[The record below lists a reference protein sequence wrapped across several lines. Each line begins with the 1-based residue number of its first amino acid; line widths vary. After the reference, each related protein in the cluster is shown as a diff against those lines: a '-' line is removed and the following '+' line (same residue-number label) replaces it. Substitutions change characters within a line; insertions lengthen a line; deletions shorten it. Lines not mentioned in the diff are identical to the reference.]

1 MTAFVLIAAAMLA
14 AACAWVLVPLLARR
28 HAVSIDR
35 ESSNLAILRDQRAEL
50 EADLGNGVVS
60 AEQYEITRAEL
71 DRRVLEETRLLEPAA
86 TATPRRSGAWTAAG
100 IAALFPIAAVVLY
113 LLLGTPAALA
123 PDAAKMAAQAQG
135 GDHAM
140 SPDQIETMIGQVK
153 QKLAQDPS
161 NIDGWIVLARTYYV
175 TQRPQEAA
183 AAFERAVAL
192 APNDADLIADWAD
205 TLGVAQ
211 GRSLDGKPAELVQ
224 RALKANPSQ
233 WKANALAGTIA
244 FNRKQ
249 YPQAVEYWER
259 ARANVDPGSPIAQSI
274 AGSLEEARQL
284 AGMPAAPPAGAKA
297 PPALAAAPAA
307 KGDAVGKAPASVL
320 AAGGTV
326 GGTVKLAQALAAG
339 VSPDDSVYIFA
350 RPADGSRMPLAL
362 MKKQVK
368 DLPLT
373 FTLDDSMAMSPSA
386 KLSDHGEVIVG
397 ARVSRS
403 GSPMPAAGDFEGLSP
418 PVKLGS
424 SGVALV
430 IERRLP

>member
-1 MTAFVLIAAAMLA
+1 VTAFVLIAAAMLA
-14 AACAWVLVPLLARR
+14 AACAWVLVPLLRRR
-28 HAVSIDR
+28 HAASIDR

-50 EADLGNGVVS
+50 EADLANGVVS

-71 DRRVLEETRLLEPAA
+71 DRRVLEETRRLEPAA
-86 TATPRRSGAWTAAG
+86 DATPRRSGAWTAVAV
-100 IAALFPIAAVVLY
+100 AALFPIAAVALY
-113 LLLGTPAALA
+113 LVLGTPSALS
-123 PDAAKMAAQAQG
+123 PDAARMSASAQG
-135 GDHAM
+135 GDHAA
-140 SPDQIETMIGQVK
+140 SPDQIEAMIGQVK

-161 NIDGWIVLARTYYV
+161 NIDGWVVLARTYYV
-175 TQRPQEAA
+175 TQRPAEAA

-211 GRSLDGKPAELVQ
+211 GRSLEGKPEELVQ

-249 YPQAVEYWER
+249 YAKAVEYWER

-274 AGSLEEARQL
+274 AGSIEEARQL
-284 AGMPAAPPAGAKA
+284 GGVPAAPAAAATQSP
-297 PPALAAAPAA
+297 LAAAPSPR
-307 KGDAVGKAPASVL
+307 DV
-320 AAGGTV
+320 AAGRSATATPARSGAV
-326 GGTVKLAQALAAG
+326 GGTVKLAPTFAAS
-339 VSPDDSVYIFA
+339 VSPEDAVYIFA

-362 MKKQVK
+362 VKKQVK
-368 DLPLT
+368 DLPAT
-373 FTLDDSMAMSPSA
+373 FTLDDSMAMSPTA

-397 ARVSRS
+397 ARISRS
-403 GSPMPAAGDFEGLSP
+403 GSPMPASGDFEGLSP

-424 SGVALV
+424 SGLALV
-430 IERRLP
+430 IDRRLP

>member
-14 AACAWVLVPLLARR
+14 AACAWVLVPLLQRR
-28 HAVSIDR
+28 HATSIDR

-50 EADLGNGVVS
+50 EADLANGVIS
-60 AEQYEITRAEL
+60 AEQYEVTRAEL
-71 DRRVLEETRLLEPAA
+71 DRRVLEETRSVGPAGGE
-86 TATPRRSGAWTAAG
+86 TPRRSGAWTAAG

-113 LLLGTPAALA
+113 VLLGTPAALS
-123 PDAAKMAAQAQG
+123 PDASRMAASTQG
-135 GDHAM
+135 DDHA
-140 SPDQIETMIGQVK
+140 SPERIESMIEQVK

-161 NIDGWIVLARTYYV
+161 NVDGWVVLARTYYV

-192 APNDADLIADWAD
+192 APDDADLIADWAD

-211 GRSLDGKPAELVQ
+211 GRSLEGKPEELIA
-224 RALKANPSQ
+224 RALRANPAQ

-249 YPQAVEYWER
+249 YPKAVEYWER
-259 ARANVDPGSPIAQSI
+259 ARAGVEPGSPIAQSI
-274 AGSLEEARQL
+274 EGSLAEARQL
-284 AGMPAAPPAGAKA
+284 AGMPPG
-297 PPALAAAPAA
+297 AAATQPPPVAVVPSPKDVAAGKA
-307 KGDAVGKAPASVL
+307 KGSAA

-326 GGTVKLAQALAAG
+326 AGTVKLASSLTG
-339 VSPDDSVYIFA
+339 NVSPDDAVYIFA

-362 MKKQVK
+362 LKKQVR
-368 DLPLT
+368 DLPVA

-386 KLSDHGEVIVG
+386 KLSDHTEVIVG

-403 GSPMPAAGDFEGLSP
+403 GSPMPASGDFEGLSA

-424 SGVALV
+424 SGMSVT
-430 IERRLP
+430 IDRKLP